1 MPSNIVTVDRH
12 IIDLER
18 KHPEATGELSG
29 LLADIALAGKVISRE
44 VNRAGLANILG
55 VTGDE
60 NVHGEAIKKLDL
72 YSHEALVKMIS
83 GGHGKIL
90 MLGSEEMEHP
100 LSLKDR
106 YPAGRYIVNFDP
118 LDGSSNIDANVSV
131 GTIFSI
137 LKKDHD
143 STMNDTEACR
153 QRGLNQ
159 VASGYI
165 IYGSSTMFV
174 YTVGHGVHGFTFDA
188 SLGEFIL
195 SHENIRTPARG
206 RIYSINEG
214 NYNKWDANTKRY
226 VDHLKAIDSSDHR
239 PYSSRYIGSLVA
251 DFHRN
256 LLYGGIFLYP
266 ADSSN
271 PNGKLRLLYEANP
284 LALIIEHAGGK
295 ASDGRRRIL
304 EIEPTSLHQKIPLI
318 IGSAQDV
325 ETACDF
331 LQGKR

>member
-1 MPSNIVTVDRH
+1 MATNIVTVERH

-18 KHPEATGELSG
+18 HHPEATGELSG
-29 LLADIALAGKVISRE
+29 LLADIALAGKIISRE
-44 VNRAGLANILG
+44 VNRAGLVNILG
-55 VTGDE
+55 LTGDE
-60 NVHGEAIKKLDL
+60 NVHGEAVKKLDL

-83 GGHGKIL
+83 GGHGEIL

-100 LSLKDR
+100 LSLRDR
-106 YPAGRYIVNFDP
+106 YPAGKYIVNFDP

-137 LKKDHD
+137 LHKDHNAKRD
-143 STMNDTEACR
+143 DTDVCR
-153 QRGLNQ
+153 QKGVNQ

-195 SHENIRTPARG
+195 SHENIRTPSRG
-206 RIYSINEG
+206 KIYSINEG

-226 VDHLKAIDSSDHR
+226 IDHLKAIDHHDHR

-256 LLYGGIFLYP
+256 LLYGGVFLYP
-266 ADSSN
+266 ADATN
-271 PNGKLRLLYEANP
+271 PKGKLRLLYEANP

-295 ASDGRRRIL
+295 ASDGRQRIL
-304 EIEPTSLHQKIPLI
+304 DIEPATLHQKTPLI
-318 IGSAQDV
+318 IGSSFDV
-325 ETACDF
+325 DLACEF